1 MKGGEA
7 IAKILKMEGIDFIT
21 GFPMNPLHDYCA
33 SEGIRF
39 IKFRMERTAINC
51 SYGYTVASFGN
62 RTGVASMQFGP
73 GIENTFPGVAQA
85 YSDNIPI
92 LVLPGGYQRRQ
103 QGVAPNFLARDNY
116 QHVTKWVDTINFP
129 DRVPEM
135 MRLAFSYLRSG
146 RPGPVI
152 LELPMDVMHG
162 EFDDSMFYYKPV
174 KGYKSQGNPADVE
187 KVVKL
192 LLEAKCP
199 VIRAGTGVLFA
210 EACNELKEFAELTQI
225 PVTTS
230 LCGKSAFPEN
240 HYLALGC
247 CSRTRTDM
255 VLDYFEKADAIF
267 AIGSSNMREIYTSH
281 IPNPENK
288 TIMQSTIDE
297 RDINKGYYN
306 EHAIIGDAKL
316 VLRQMIEA
324 AKDQLG
330 NSGRPKNEALAGD
343 IKKLKNAWL
352 KAWESKL
359 TSEQVPINPYR
370 IIGDLMKALDEKE
383 TIITH
388 DAGTPRDH
396 MVPFYQSVTP
406 GGYIGWGKSTTMGA
420 SLGIIMGAKLSR
432 PEKTCV
438 AFMGDGAF
446 GMVGM
451 DFETAV
457 REEIPIVVIVLNNGT
472 LGMFKGINPIAS
484 EKYGLDKLS
493 GNYSMLADALGGYT
507 ERIEK
512 PQDIIPAIQRAKRA
526 NDSGKPALLE
536 IMTQEELAMS
546 HLFRLNTP
554 PAKKQ
559 F

>member
-7 IAKILKMEGIDFIT
+7 VAKILKMEGVDFIA

-33 SEGIRF
+33 AEGIRF
-39 IKFRMERTAINC
+39 IKFRMERAAINC
-51 SYGYTVASFGN
+51 CYGYTMASFGN
-62 RTGVASMQFGP
+62 RIGVASMQFGP

-103 QGVAPNFLARDNY
+103 QGSSPNFSARDNY
-116 QHVTKWVDTINFP
+116 PHITKWVDTVNFP

-135 MRLAFSYLRSG
+135 LRLAFSYLRSG
-146 RPGPVI
+146 RPGPVM

-162 EFDDSMFYYKPV
+162 DFDDKIFYYRPV
-174 KGYKSQGNPADVE
+174 KGYKSQGDPTDVQQ
-187 KVVKL
+187 VVEIL
-192 LLEAKCP
+192 LKAKCP

-210 EACNELKEFAELTQI
+210 EAWNDLKEFAVLTQI

-240 HYLALGC
+240 HCLALGP
-247 CSRTRTDM
+247 CSRTRSDM
-255 VLDYFEKADAIF
+255 VLNYFDKADAIF

-281 IPNPENK
+281 IPNPEKK

-297 RDINKGYYN
+297 RDINKGYHT
-306 EHAIIGDAKL
+306 EPAIIGDAKL

-324 AKDQLG
+324 AKDRIG
-330 NSGRPKNEALAGD
+330 DGGRPKNEALAGD
-343 IKKLKNAWL
+343 IKRLKDTWL
-352 KAWESKL
+352 KEWEPKL
-359 TSEQVPINPYR
+359 SSDQIPINPYR
-370 IIGDLMKALDEKE
+370 IIGDVMKALDESE

-420 SLGIIMGAKLSR
+420 SLGITMGAKLAQ

-457 REEIPIVVIVLNNGT
+457 REQIPIIAIVMNNGT

-493 GNYSMLADALGGYT
+493 GDYSMLAQALGGYS
-507 ERIEK
+507 ERVEK
-512 PQDIIPAIQRAKRA
+512 PEDIIPAIHRAKEA
-526 NDSGKPALLE
+526 NDSGKAALLE

-546 HLFRLNTP
+546 HLFRLNKP
-554 PAKKQ
+554 PAKR
-559 F
+559 

>member
-7 IAKILKMEGIDFIT
+7 VAKILKMEGVDFIT

-33 SEGIRF
+33 AEGIRL
-39 IKFRMERTAINC
+39 IKFRMERAALNC
-51 SYGYTVASFGN
+51 SYGYTVASFRR

-103 QGVAPNFLARDNY
+103 QGLSPNFCARDNY
-116 QHVTKWVDTINFP
+116 RHITKWVDTVNFP

-135 MRLAFSYLRSG
+135 MRLAFTYLRSG
-146 RPGPVI
+146 RPGPVV
-152 LELPMDVMHG
+152 LELPMDVMQG
-162 EFDDSMFYYKPV
+162 DFDESMFYYKPV
-174 KGYKSQGNPADVE
+174 KAYKSQGNPADVE
-187 KVVKL
+187 AVVKI
-192 LLEAKCP
+192 LLEANCP
-199 VIRAGTGVLFA
+199 IIRAGTGILFA
-210 EACNELKEFAELTQI
+210 EACEELKEFAELTQI

-230 LCGKSAFPEN
+230 MNGKSAFPED
-240 HYLALGC
+240 HYLALGPC
-247 CSRTRTDM
+247 ARTRSDM
-255 VLDYFEKADAIF
+255 VVDCFEKADAVF

-281 IPNPENK
+281 IPEPEHK
-288 TIMQSTIDE
+288 IIMQSTIDE
-297 RDINKGYYN
+297 RDINKGYHN

-324 AKDQLG
+324 AEDRLG
-330 NSGRPKNEALAGD
+330 KGGREKNEALAGN
-343 IKKLKNAWL
+343 IKGLKNAWL
-352 KAWESKL
+352 KKWEEKL
-359 TSEQVPINPYR
+359 TSDQIPINPYR
-370 IIGDLMKALDEKE
+370 VIGDLMKALPENE
-383 TIITH
+383 TIMTH

-420 SLGIIMGAKLSR
+420 SLGIVMGAKLAH

-446 GMVGM
+446 GMVGI

-457 REEIPIVVIVLNNGT
+457 REEIPVTVIVLNNGT

-493 GNYSMLADALGGYT
+493 GNYAMLAEALGGHS
-507 ERIEK
+507 ERVEK
-512 PQDIIPAIQRAKRA
+512 SGDIIPAVRRARQA
-526 NDSGKPALLE
+526 NDSGKAALIE
-536 IMTQEELAMS
+536 IMSREELAMS
-546 HLFRLNTP
+546 HLFS
-554 PAKKQ
+554 K
-559 F
+559 

>member
-7 IAKILKMEGIDFIT
+7 AAKILKMQGVDFIT

-33 SEGIRF
+33 AKGIRI
-39 IKFRMERTAINC
+39 IKFRMERAAINC
-51 SYGYTVASFGN
+51 IYGYTMASFGK
-62 RTGVASMQFGP
+62 RTGVAAVQFGP

-103 QGVAPNFLARDNY
+103 QGWAPNLLARDNY
-116 QHVTKWVDTINFP
+116 KHITKWVDTVNFAE
-129 DRVPEM
+129 RVPEM
-135 MRLAFSYLRSG
+135 MRLAFSYLKSG
-146 RPGPVI
+146 RPGPVV
-152 LELPMDVMHG
+152 LELPMDVMH
-162 EFDDSMFYYKPV
+162 EDFDDAMFYYKPV
-174 KGYKSQGNPADVE
+174 QGYKSQGNPADVE
-187 KVVKL
+187 KVVKI

-210 EACNELKEFAELTQI
+210 EAWNELKEFAELTQI

-230 LCGKSAFPEN
+230 LSGKSAFPEN
-240 HYLALGC
+240 HYLALGS

-255 VLDYFEKADAIF
+255 VLKYFEKADVIF

-281 IPNPENK
+281 IPDPQNK
-288 TIMQSTIDE
+288 IIMQSTIDE
-297 RDINKGYYN
+297 RDINKGYHN
-306 EHAIIGDAKL
+306 EQAIIGDAKL

-324 AKDQLG
+324 ARNQIGHK
-330 NSGRPKNEALAGD
+330 GRPKNEALANN
-343 IKKLKNAWL
+343 IKELKNAWL
-352 KAWESKL
+352 KEWEPKL
-359 TSEQVPINPYR
+359 ASDQVPINPYR

-420 SLGIIMGAKLSR
+420 SLGIAMGAKLAQ
-432 PEKTCV
+432 PGKTCV
-438 AFMGDGAF
+438 AFMGDGSF

-451 DFETAV
+451 DFETAI
-457 REEIPIVVIVLNNGT
+457 REKIPIIVIVMNNGT
-472 LGMFKGINPIAS
+472 LGMFGGISPIAT
-484 EKYGLDKLS
+484 EKYGLTKVS
-493 GNYSMLADALGGYT
+493 GNYSMIAEAFGGYS
-507 ERIEK
+507 ERVEK
-512 PQDIIPAIQRAKRA
+512 PKDIIPAIQRAKKA
-526 NDSGKPALLE
+526 NDSGKAALLE

-546 HLFRLNTP
+546 NLFRPNKL
-554 PAKKQ
+554 
-559 F
+559 

>member
-7 IAKILKMEGIDFIT
+7 AAKILKMQGVDFIT

-33 SEGIRF
+33 AKGIRI
-39 IKFRMERTAINC
+39 IKFRMERAAINC
-51 SYGYTVASFGN
+51 IYGYTVASFGR
-62 RTGVASMQFGP
+62 RTGVAAVQFGP

-103 QGVAPNFLARDNY
+103 QGWAPNLLARDNY
-116 QHVTKWVDTINFP
+116 QHITKWVDTVNFA

-135 MRLAFSYLRSG
+135 MRLAFSYLKSG
-146 RPGPVI
+146 RPGPVV
-152 LELPMDVMHG
+152 LELPMDVMH
-162 EFDDSMFYYKPV
+162 EDFDDTMFYYKAV
-174 KGYKSQGNPADVE
+174 QGYKSQGNPADV
-187 KVVKL
+187 KNVVKI

-210 EACNELKEFAELTQI
+210 EAWDELKEFAELTQI
-225 PVTTS
+225 PVATS
-230 LCGKSAFPEN
+230 LSGKSAFPEN
-240 HYLALGC
+240 HYLALGS

-255 VLDYFEKADAIF
+255 VLKYFEKADVIF

-281 IPNPENK
+281 IPNPQNK

-324 AKDQLG
+324 AKDQIG
-330 NSGRPKNEALAGD
+330 HNGRPKNEALATD
-343 IKKLKNAWL
+343 IKELKDAWL
-352 KAWESKL
+352 KEWEPKL
-359 TSEQVPINPYR
+359 ASDQVPINPYR
-370 IIGDLMKALDEKE
+370 IIGDLMNALDEKE

-420 SLGIIMGAKLSR
+420 SLGIAMGAKLAQ
-432 PEKTCV
+432 PQKTSV
-438 AFMGDGAF
+438 AFMGDGSF

-451 DFETAV
+451 DFETAI
-457 REEIPIVVIVLNNGT
+457 REKIPIIVIVMNNGT
-472 LGMFKGINPIAS
+472 LGMFGGISPIAT
-484 EKYGLDKLS
+484 EKYGLTKLS
-493 GNYSMLADALGGYT
+493 GNYSMIAEAFGGYS
-507 ERIEK
+507 ERVEK
-512 PQDIIPAIQRAKRA
+512 PEDIIPAIRRAKKA
-526 NDSGKPALLE
+526 NDSGKAALLE

-546 HLFRLNTP
+546 NLFRPNKL
-554 PAKKQ
+554 
-559 F
+559 

>member
-7 IAKILKMEGIDFIT
+7 AAKILKMQGVDFIV

-33 SEGIRF
+33 ANGIRI
-39 IKFRMERTAINC
+39 IKFRMERAAINC
-51 SYGYTVASFGN
+51 IYGYTVASFGN
-62 RTGVASMQFGP
+62 RTGVAAVQFGP

-103 QGVAPNFLARDNY
+103 QGWAPNLLARDNY
-116 QHVTKWVDTINFP
+116 RHITKWVDTVNFA

-135 MRLAFSYLRSG
+135 MRLAFSYLKSG
-146 RPGPVI
+146 RPGPVV
-152 LELPMDVMHG
+152 LELPMDVMH
-162 EFDDSMFYYKPV
+162 EDFDDAMFYYKPV

-187 KVVKL
+187 RVVKI

-199 VIRAGTGVLFA
+199 VIRAGSGVLFA
-210 EACNELKEFAELTQI
+210 EAWNELREFAELTQI

-230 LCGKSAFPEN
+230 LSGKSAFPEN

-247 CSRTRTDM
+247 CSRTRSDM
-255 VLDYFEKADAIF
+255 VLNYYDKADVLF

-281 IPNPENK
+281 IPDPQNK
-288 TIMQSTIDE
+288 IIMQSTIDE
-297 RDINKGYYN
+297 RDINKGYHN
-306 EHAIIGDAKL
+306 EQAIIGDAKL

-324 AKDQLG
+324 ARNQIGHK
-330 NSGRPKNEALAGD
+330 GRPKNEALANH
-343 IKKLKNAWL
+343 IKELKDAWL
-352 KAWESKL
+352 KEWEPKL
-359 TSEQVPINPYR
+359 ASDQVPINPYR

-420 SLGIIMGAKLSR
+420 SLGIAMGAKLAQ

-438 AFMGDGAF
+438 AFMGDGSF

-457 REEIPIVVIVLNNGT
+457 REKIPIIVIVMNNGT
-472 LGMFKGINPIAS
+472 LGMFGGISPIAT
-484 EKYGLDKLS
+484 EKYNLTKVT
-493 GNYSMLADALGGYT
+493 GNYSMVAESFGGYS
-507 ERIEK
+507 ERVEK
-512 PQDIIPAIQRAKRA
+512 PEDIIPAIQRAKKA
-526 NDSGKPALLE
+526 NDSGKAALLE

-546 HLFRLNTP
+546 HLFRPNKL
-554 PAKKQ
+554 
-559 F
+559 